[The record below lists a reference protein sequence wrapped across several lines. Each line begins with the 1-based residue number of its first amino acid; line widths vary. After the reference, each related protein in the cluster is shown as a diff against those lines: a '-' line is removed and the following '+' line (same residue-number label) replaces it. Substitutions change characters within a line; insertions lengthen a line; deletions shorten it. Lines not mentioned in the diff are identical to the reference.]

1 MLDFL
6 LKLKITVVSLISFY
20 QSYSVWAQVWS
31 IIQTFQ
37 FKPAISNFYNHEK
50 LVGVEVVW
58 G

>member
-6 LKLKITVVSLISFY
+6 LKLKIIVFSLTSFY

-37 FKPAISNFYNHEK
+37 FKPATSDFYNHET
-50 LVGVEVVW
+50 LVGVEVAH